1 MCEFEIHYFGA
12 EWCAPCKVQKPL
24 VVTLGKKYRIQV
36 RLFDIEDEEL
46 DADVRATITK
56 LPTVRI
62 VHTTDGQ
69 VVEFVT
75 KQAEQL
81 EKWLQTNVRVNTAD
95 DF

>member
-1 MCEFEIHYFGA
+1 MFEIHYYGA
-12 EWCAPCKVQKPL
+12 EWCGPCKIQKPL
-24 VVTLGKKYRIQV
+24 VITLGKKYGIQV
-36 RLFDIEDEEL
+36 RLFDIDDESL
-46 DADVRATITK
+46 ATDVRENIKK

-62 VHTTDGQ
+62 VHTVDGQ
-69 VVEFVT
+69 IVEFVT